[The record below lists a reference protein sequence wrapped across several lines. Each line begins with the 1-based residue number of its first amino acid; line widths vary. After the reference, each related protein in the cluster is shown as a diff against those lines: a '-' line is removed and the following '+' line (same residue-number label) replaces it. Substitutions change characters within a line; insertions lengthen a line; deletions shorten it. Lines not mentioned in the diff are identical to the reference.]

1 MVLRRD
7 DWLDVARKVDWTPRY
22 VEERE
27 LFPEEISGRPW
38 LTQDAWHGWNEAYR
52 TTYREYVANQR
63 EKDAA
68 VLGVRAAL
76 SKPRLFDDLD
86 PGWVQLVKFHNGAVA
101 LAEYAGAVAELRM
114 ARFGRDSAWR
124 TMATLGALDEIR
136 HTQIPLLIGH
146 DLLAH
151 DGNFDWT
158 HKAFHTSEWVI
169 LAARHLF
176 DDMFL
181 AADAIDLAIQLNFV
195 FETGFTNLQF
205 MAMAAMADR
214 AHHHLFEKTV
224 ASIQTDEAR
233 HAQIGHPV
241 LRTLLENGS
250 RERAQYLIDKMWWR
264 CWRLFLALSGTAM
277 EYLAPVSARTRSFKE
292 FMTEWVTEQFMKNL
306 AEFDLEKPWF
316 WDLFAEELDYA
327 HHSFQ
332 LGLYTYRTTLWFDVA
347 MPDARG
353 ARMAEPEVPPVGG
366 DLRGAL
372 GPARAALGGR
382 RRGQYAVL
390 RAPRALQFVPAP
402 RAVHQARA
410 EHGVHP
416 GAGRTPLPILLR
428 AVPLDLRAGEVAV
441 RGSQERGR
449 SDRRRR
455 GARQAH
461 RPAQVDGTRSA
472 RRDRQGPA
480 PRPRPVAPGPRSDG
494 LRMPRCASTCSASRA
509 TTSWAASS
517 SLRTSA
523 PWRSW
528 PASWWPGAWR
538 PSGTD
543 LSRCATR
550 PATSSIPPRPSP
562 RPGSETATSSRS
574 SEGDGTVA
582 VWRYA
587 GTLDDIWAG
596 EMRAVNLG
604 AIDVLLCNLDG
615 MLVAYENR
623 CPHLANPLSEGVF
636 DDGVLTCAAHEW
648 EFDARTGRGLN
659 PASACLRRY
668 PVRLDGEKNFVGIAE
683 DE

>member
-7 DWLDVARKVDWTPRY
+7 DWLDLARKVDWTPRY

-38 LTQDAWHGWNEAYR
+38 LTHDAWRDWNEVYR

-158 HKAFHTSEWVI
+158 HKAFHTNEWVI

-214 AHHHLFEKTV
+214 AHHHLFEKMV

-250 RERAQYLIDKMWWR
+250 REQAQYLIHKMWWR

-316 WDLFAEELDYA
+316 WDLFTEELDYRA
-327 HHSFQ
+327 PQ
-332 LGLYTYRTTLWFDVA
+332 LPARPVHLPDHAVVRRR
-347 MPDARG
+347 DARRRR
-353 ARMAEPEVPPVGG
+353 ARVAEREVPPVGG
-366 DLRGAL
+366 DLRGTL
-372 GPARAALGGR
+372 GPARATLGGR
-382 RRGQYAVL
+382 RRGRHAVL
-390 RAPRALQFVPAP
+390 RAARAVQPVPAP
-402 RAVHQARA
+402 RVVHQARA

-416 GAGRTPLPILLR
+416 
-428 AVPLDLRAGEVAV
+428 
-441 RGSQERGR
+441 
-449 SDRRRR
+449 
-455 GARQAH
+455 
-461 RPAQVDGTRSA
+461 
-472 RRDRQGPA
+472 
-480 PRPRPVAPGPRSDG
+480 
-494 LRMPRCASTCSASRA
+494 
-509 TTSWAASS
+509 
-517 SLRTSA
+517 
-523 PWRSW
+523 
-528 PASWWPGAWR
+528 
-538 PSGTD
+538 
-543 LSRCATR
+543 
-550 PATSSIPPRPSP
+550 
-562 RPGSETATSSRS
+562 
-574 SEGDGTVA
+574 
-582 VWRYA
+582 
-587 GTLDDIWAG
+587 
-596 EMRAVNLG
+596 
-604 AIDVLLCNLDG
+604 
-615 MLVAYENR
+615 
-623 CPHLANPLSEGVF
+623 
-636 DDGVLTCAAHEW
+636 
-648 EFDARTGRGLN
+648 
-659 PASACLRRY
+659 
-668 PVRLDGEKNFVGIAE
+668 
-683 DE
+683 

>member
-1 MVLRRD
+1 MTGSI
-7 DWLDVARKVDWTPRY
+7 WPARSTGRPATST
-22 VEERE
+22 ERE

-38 LTQDAWHGWNEAYR
+38 LPHDAWRDWNEAYR

-76 SKPRLFDDLD
+76 SKPRLFDELD
-86 PGWVQLVKFHNGAVA
+86 PGWVELVKFHNGAVT

-146 DLLAH
+146 DLMAH

-158 HKAFHTSEWVI
+158 HKAYHTNEWVI

-176 DDMFL
+176 DDMML

-195 FETGFTNLQF
+195 FETGFTSLQF

-233 HAQIGHPV
+233 HSQIGHPV

-277 EYLAPVSARTRSFKE
+277 EYLAPLNARTRSFKE

-316 WDLFAEELDYA
+316 WDLFIEELDYA

-347 MPDARG
+347 MPDAAEREWLNAKYPRWEETYG
-353 ARMAEPEVPPVGG
+353 AT
-366 DLRGAL
+366 L

-382 RRGQYAVL
+382 RRGQHAVL
-390 RAPRALQFVPAP
+390 RAPRAVQPVPAP
-402 RAVHQARA
+402 RVVHPARA

-416 GAGRTPLPILLR
+416 GAGRTPLPVLLR

-441 RGSQERGR
+441 RRSQERGR
-449 SDRRRR
+449 PDRRRR

-461 RPAQVDGTRSA
+461 RPARVDGAPSA
-472 RRDRQGPA
+472 GRDRQGPA
-480 PRPRPVAPGPRSDG
+480 PRPRPVAPGPRSE
-494 LRMPRCASTCSASRA
+494 R
-509 TTSWAASS
+509 
-517 SLRTSA
+517 
-523 PWRSW
+523 
-528 PASWWPGAWR
+528 
-538 PSGTD
+538 
-543 LSRCATR
+543 
-550 PATSSIPPRPSP
+550 
-562 RPGSETATSSRS
+562 
-574 SEGDGTVA
+574 
-582 VWRYA
+582 
-587 GTLDDIWAG
+587 
-596 EMRAVNLG
+596 
-604 AIDVLLCNLDG
+604 
-615 MLVAYENR
+615 
-623 CPHLANPLSEGVF
+623 
-636 DDGVLTCAAHEW
+636 
-648 EFDARTGRGLN
+648 
-659 PASACLRRY
+659 
-668 PVRLDGEKNFVGIAE
+668 
-683 DE
+683 

>member
-7 DWLDVARKVDWTPRY
+7 DWLDLARKVDWTPRY
-22 VEERE
+22 VDERE
-27 LFPEEISGRPW
+27 LFPEEISGGPW
-38 LTQDAWHGWNEAYR
+38 LAHEAWRNWNEAFR

-146 DLLAH
+146 DLLAY

-158 HKAFHTSEWVI
+158 HKAFHTNEWMI
-169 LAARHLF
+169 IAARHLF
-176 DDMFL
+176 DDIFL

-250 RERAQYLIDKMWWR
+250 RERAQYLIDKTWWR
-264 CWRLFLALSGTAM
+264 CWRLFLALTGTAM

-316 WDLFAEELDYA
+316 WDLFMEELDYA

-347 MPDARG
+347 MPDR
-353 ARMAEPEVPPVGG
+353 AEREWLNEKYPQWNETY
-366 DLRGAL
+366 GAL
-372 GPARAALGGR
+372 WEELERRWQTGGEANTLSYGLPALCNLCQLPALFIRPGRNTACTIEMGGR
-382 RRGQYAVL
+382 RYLFCSEPCRWIFEQEKSRFADHTSVVDRIVAGD
-390 RAPRALQFVPAP
+390 APGKLTDLHRWMGLQAPA
-402 RAVHQARA
+402 
-410 EHGVHP
+410 ETGK
-416 GAGRTPLPILLR
+416 
-428 AVPLDLRAGEVAV
+428 DLR
-441 RGSQERGR
+441 RGL
-449 SDRRRR
+449 D
-455 GARQAH
+455 
-461 RPAQVDGTRSA
+461 
-472 RRDRQGPA
+472 
-480 PRPRPVAPGPRSDG
+480 
-494 LRMPRCASTCSASRA
+494 
-509 TTSWAASS
+509 
-517 SLRTSA
+517 
-523 PWRSW
+523 PWR
-528 PASWWPGAWR
+528 
-538 PSGTD
+538 
-543 LSRCATR
+543 
-550 PATSSIPPRPSP
+550 
-562 RPGSETATSSRS
+562 
-574 SEGDGTVA
+574 
-582 VWRYA
+582 
-587 GTLDDIWAG
+587 LD
-596 EMRAVNLG
+596 
-604 AIDVLLCNLDG
+604 
-615 MLVAYENR
+615 
-623 CPHLANPLSEGVF
+623 
-636 DDGVLTCAAHEW
+636 
-648 EFDARTGRGLN
+648 
-659 PASACLRRY
+659 
-668 PVRLDGEKNFVGIAE
+668 PVPKR
-683 DE
+683 

>member
-7 DWLDVARKVDWTPRY
+7 DWLDLARKVDWTPRY
-22 VEERE
+22 VDERE

-38 LTQDAWHGWNEAYR
+38 LTHDAWRDWNEAYR

-63 EKDAA
+63 DKDAA

-76 SKPRLFDDLD
+76 SKPRLFEDLD

-124 TMATLGALDEIR
+124 TMASLGALDEIR

-158 HKAFHTSEWVI
+158 HKAFHTNQWLI

-264 CWRLFLALSGTAM
+264 CWRLFLALTGTAT
-277 EYLAPVSARTRSFKE
+277 EYLAPLSARTRSFKE

-316 WDLFAEELDYA
+316 WDLFIEELDYA
-327 HHSFQ
+327 HHSLQ

-347 MPDARG
+347 MPDR
-353 ARMAEPEVPPVGG
+353 AERAWLNEKYPQWEETY
-366 DLRGAL
+366 GAL
-372 GPARAALGGR
+372 WDQLELRWEAGGEANTLAYGLPALCNLCQLPALFIRPGRNTACTLEMGGR
-382 RRGQYAVL
+382 RYLFCSEPCRWIFEQEKL
-390 RAPRALQFVPAP
+390 
-402 RAVHQARA
+402 
-410 EHGVHP
+410 
-416 GAGRTPLPILLR
+416 
-428 AVPLDLRAGEVAV
+428 
-441 RGSQERGR
+441 GSQITTAWSIASSPER
-449 SDRRRR
+449 
-455 GARQAH
+455 
-461 RPAQVDGTRSA
+461 RPASSPTCMRGW
-472 RRDRQGPA
+472 
-480 PRPRPVAPGPRSDG
+480 
-494 LRMPRCASTCSASRA
+494 ASKR
-509 TTSWAASS
+509 
-517 SLRTSA
+517 
-523 PWRSW
+523 
-528 PASWWPGAWR
+528 
-538 PSGTD
+538 
-543 LSRCATR
+543 LSR
-550 PATSSIPPRPSP
+550 PAR
-562 RPGSETATSSRS
+562 
-574 SEGDGTVA
+574 
-582 VWRYA
+582 
-587 GTLDDIWAG
+587 
-596 EMRAVNLG
+596 
-604 AIDVLLCNLDG
+604 
-615 MLVAYENR
+615 
-623 CPHLANPLSEGVF
+623 
-636 DDGVLTCAAHEW
+636 TCAAALIRGASTPFRRLE
-648 EFDARTGRGLN
+648 DAAMRVYLFGFASDDFLGRVIVTPDQRTVAQLADQLVAWGQAPERGGPVTVRNEAGDILD
-659 PASACLRRY
+659 PAATISAAGLGNGDIFKVERR
-668 PVRLDGEKNFVGIAE
+668 
-683 DE
+683 